1 MTPFINSVKN
11 VSIDSTP
18 IRLADSST
26 VRSTHSGQS
35 VIPIGV
41 KALVRTLVVPSLHE
55 PLLRL
60 TASRPAP
67 DSIKSVPPSLP
78 PTSTPETPSIPTLP
92 LSSITPNISDSPA
105 PSSSQTPQ
113 IAPSS
118 IPR

>member
-1 MTPFINSVKN
+1 

-55 PLLRL
+55 PLLLVAGLCDEGL
-60 TASRPAP
+60 T
-67 DSIKSVPPSLP
+67 V
-78 PTSTPETPSIPTLP
+78 TG
-92 LSSITPNISDSPA
+92 
-105 PSSSQTPQ
+105 
-113 IAPSS
+113 
-118 IPR
+118 